1 MKEIRDKGF
10 DATNTEVSLMTT
22 LELCNEMLER
32 GYKFGKI
39 DLYRSE
45 ATEFVI
51 DGDTLIP
58 PFITM
63 DSLGEN
69 VAKQLVEARKEGEF
83 LSIMELRK
91 RGAYHKQLLTI

>member
-1 MKEIRDKGF
+1 
-10 DATNTEVSLMTT
+10 
-22 LELCNEMLER
+22 MLER

-91 RGAYHKQLLTI
+91 RGGVSQTVVDNMKSMEILQGMPEDNQLSLFEDLF